1 MQVTYSFGFV
11 TDSTLLVVFI
21 IFVVQLDLRFEL
33 VGIYLKTF
41 MAFIAFSAEIFEWI
55 FLRRFHLLGLT
66 TKQFFK
72 LVVALGYIT
81 TPQLDTVCNSCA

>member
-41 MAFIAFSAEIFEWI
+41 MAFIAFSAEIFKWI
-55 FLRRFHLLGLT
+55 FL
-66 TKQFFK
+66 
-72 LVVALGYIT
+72 
-81 TPQLDTVCNSCA
+81 